1 MHAEPTTTPRGDAS
15 IRHDLERD
23 ALAQHPRLV
32 LARQRRHRALARA
45 EARAT
50 RRARESAAT
59 GQPRRNLRWQD
70 RVLLCLAVALMLM
83 LILRLETAQ
92 ADAAFGLEL
101 QPLADAVTAV
111 DTALG
116 NGTANPAASVQPDV
130 QLALDTL
137 VHVEVTGLVA
147 RVRVAQTFT
156 NDSAQWVEGTYRYP
170 LPDGAAVDRLW
181 IRAGERVLEGEI
193 HEREQATRVY
203 QAARDAGHTAGLV
216 TQERAHQ
223 FSTRIA
229 NIGPGEDIHVVIA
242 YLVNV
247 DFSDGRFGLR
257 LPMTFTPRFETGP
270 SSLAPR
276 PTYTSVTNFPTQ
288 PGAPDRRLRLQVDLL
303 TGIDLDAIR
312 SLHHDVDIE
321 PRKDGYRV
329 TLNDGLATP
338 DRDFELSWA
347 PMLDEDARAALHT
360 WDDGEYVYAQLM
372 LVPPRDEALAPQP
385 REVIFIIDTSGSMMG
400 ASIDQ
405 ARLALARGIEGLAPG
420 DRFNVI
426 EFNSETRS
434 LWDSS
439 VSVTDANR
447 EQALSFVKSLDA
459 DGGTMMAP
467 ALRAA
472 LRQPTHPGLLRQVVF
487 VTDGAVGNEQ
497 DLLALVAN
505 ELGEARLFTVA
516 IGSAPN
522 SGFMRKAAEI
532 GRGHPT
538 HIGQLDQVGERMT
551 ALWNRIRLPAVSGIR
566 LDWGA
571 GVEYYPEIIPDL
583 YAGEPLWVVAR
594 LPRMPSGV
602 EVVGELNGSEWRH
615 FATPAVTD
623 GGETLAT
630 LWARQ
635 KVEALQDATVF
646 GADPEWTRAAVTD
659 LALDYELLTQWTS
672 LVAVDK
678 TPSRPQGAT
687 MAAGEVP
694 SLLPAGSAARTAGF
708 PATATGWKTQ
718 MLLALLVLAVS
729 GGLFARPFFRFPK
742 FRSPAKS
749 LRALSVAWKTR

>member
-1 MHAEPTTTPRGDAS
+1 MHAEPNPVSRGQAS
-15 IRHDLERD
+15 IRHQLERD
-23 ALAQHPRLV
+23 ALTQHPRLV
-32 LARQRRHRALARA
+32 LARQQRSQALARA
-45 EARAT
+45 EARAADRA
-50 RRARESAAT
+50 RRATPPPQAR
-59 GQPRRNLRWQD
+59 GLRWQD

-83 LILRLETAQ
+83 LVLRMESAN
-92 ADAAFGLEL
+92 ADQPFGLEL
-101 QPLADAVTAV
+101 QPLSTIAAAM
-111 DTALG
+111 DTALPDSG
-116 NGTANPAASVQPDV
+116 HGGPAAAGADL

-147 RVRVAQTFT
+147 RVRVAQTFS

-181 IRAGERVLEGEI
+181 IRAGDRVLEGEI
-193 HEREQATRVY
+193 HEREEASRVY
-203 QAARDAGHTAGLV
+203 QAARQSGRTAGLV
-216 TQERAHQ
+216 SQERAHQ

-229 NIGPGEDIHVVIA
+229 NIGPGEDVHVVIA

-247 DFSDGRFGLR
+247 DFSEGRFGLR
-257 LPMTFTPRFETGP
+257 LPMTFTPRFDTAP
-270 SSLAPR
+270 STLAPR
-276 PTYTSVTNFPTQ
+276 PTFTAATHTASSN
-288 PGAPDRRLRLQVDLL
+288 GAPERRLRLQVDLL
-303 TGIDLDAIR
+303 TALDLDAIR
-312 SLHHDVDIE
+312 SLHHDVEIE
-321 PRKDGYRV
+321 PKQDGYRV
-329 TLNDGLATP
+329 TLTDGLARP

-347 PMLDEDARAALHT
+347 PMLDEDARATLQT
-360 WDDGEYVYAQLM
+360 WDDGEHVYAQLM
-372 LVPPRDEALAPQP
+372 LVPPRDEALQPQS
-385 REVIFIIDTSGSMMG
+385 REVVFIIDTSGSMMG

-405 ARLALARGIEGLAPG
+405 AREALARGIDGLASG

-426 EFNSETRS
+426 EFNSETRA
-434 LWDSS
+434 LWESS
-439 VSVTDANR
+439 VRVNDANR
-447 EQALSFVKSLDA
+447 QQALAFVRGLDA

-467 ALRAA
+467 ALRTA
-472 LRQPTHPGLLRQVVF
+472 LRQPVHPGLLRQVVF

-505 ELGEARLFTVA
+505 ELGDARLFTVA

-551 ALWNRIRLPAVSGIR
+551 ALWNRIRLPAVSDIR
-566 LDWGA
+566 LDWGEA
-571 GVEYYPEIIPDL
+571 VEYYPEIIPDL

-594 LPRMPSGV
+594 LPHSPAAV
-602 EVVGELNGSEWRH
+602 EVVGELNGAEWRH
-615 FATPAVTD
+615 LAAPAITD

-630 LWARQ
+630 IWARQ

-659 LALDYELLTQWTS
+659 LALEYELLTQWTS

-678 TPSRPQGAT
+678 TPSRPQGTA
-687 MAAGEVP
+687 MAPASVP
-694 SLLPAGSAARTAGF
+694 SLLPAGSATQAAGF

-718 MLLALLVLAVS
+718 MAMALLILAIS
-729 GGLFARPFFRFPK
+729 GGLFARPFFRFPR

-749 LRALSVAWKTR
+749 FRALSLAWKTR